1 MSMFEYEGLKISVE
15 EALGSTVID
24 WTGESDTRDPS
35 SHIGPYLSELASRL
49 HGKAVRLR
57 FDGLQYMN
65 SSTVTPI
72 MQFVRELSAVA
83 KRVTVHY
90 DESVQWQATSFRAM
104 RVVARRWPNVE
115 VLGIDSP
122 SRRSGRPDV
131 S

>member
-15 EALGSTVID
+15 EVSGSMVID
-24 WTGESDTRDPS
+24 WTGESDTRDPAS
-35 SHIGPYLSELASRL
+35 NIGPYLSELASRL
-49 HGKAVRLR
+49 HGKTVRLR

-72 MQFVRELSAVA
+72 MKFVRELSAVA
-83 KRVTVHY
+83 NRVTVHY

-115 VLGIDSP
+115 VVGLDSP